1 MRVSVVGTGRVG
13 TSVAFAL
20 IAKGLVDELCLANRT
35 VSKAEGEAKDLLHAS
50 AFIDRIVSVRAGW
63 LEVTNDSDVV
73 VICASAPRPP
83 HINSRLELGLAN
95 ARLFDALVPEI
106 AERSPNAILLIVT
119 NPVDVL
125 TYRALSCSGFDP
137 RRVLGTGTLIDSARY
152 RSLLSIHAGIHP
164 DDIRAYILGEHG
176 DSQFAADSLG
186 WRGGERLTERADNQ
200 RLFQAA
206 ARTGYE
212 VMQSKG
218 YTNHAIALAV
228 SLIVESIAHDA
239 RRTMP
244 LSVALDGYLGERNVC
259 LSIPVVVG
267 RGGLMRQLHPE
278 LSPEEQASFGLSARV
293 VRAAISEIEQQLRQ
307 A

>member
-1 MRVSVVGTGRVG
+1 MQVPCPTAHTGASNDDGVYSPQWTRPWPAGTKSATITAMRVSVVGMGRVG

-20 IAKGLVDELCLANRT
+20 IAKGLIDELCLANRT

-137 RRVLGTGTLIDSARY
+137 RRVLGTGTLIDSA
-152 RSLLSIHAGIHP
+152 G
-164 DDIRAYILGEHG
+164 
-176 DSQFAADSLG
+176 
-186 WRGGERLTERADNQ
+186 
-200 RLFQAA
+200 
-206 ARTGYE
+206 
-212 VMQSKG
+212 
-218 YTNHAIALAV
+218 
-228 SLIVESIAHDA
+228 
-239 RRTMP
+239 
-244 LSVALDGYLGERNVC
+244 
-259 LSIPVVVG
+259 
-267 RGGLMRQLHPE
+267 
-278 LSPEEQASFGLSARV
+278 
-293 VRAAISEIEQQLRQ
+293 
-307 A
+307 